1 MIVNWNL
8 SANQINLTV
17 YEQGVDLLASV
28 LKKTVK
34 IGGHTVAF
42 CCLLLAYWLKNE
54 EPAHAHEYLV
64 QLLVALHS
72 PSEK

>member
-34 IGGHTVAF
+34 SAHTQLRSTVYYS
-42 CCLLLAYWLKNE
+42 LTGSKTKNQ
-54 EPAHAHEYLV
+54 PT
-64 QLLVALHS
+64 
-72 PSEK
+72 PMGTW